1 MNTFITV
8 LSHEI
13 SKQRFLL
20 FFLPILS
27 TLAFTLLSLFAYYQ
41 LTQSFEFNDT
51 NAVSF
56 LHNQGINTIY
66 ENMSLDKNLFN
77 WFASQDRVVFLIIY
91 ISGFIFFINTFLN
104 EINNKS
110 ALFYALLP
118 INPYFNIFIKLLINL
133 VFFPLMIIFSY
144 LLLKI
149 IVLACVTLFSPES
162 LDIHFWSS
170 MCHILMSQLK
180 TAIISIL
187 YFITLA
193 PFLLVIYYGT
203 INYNN
208 PFSIIVAFSILFIV
222 LLERLIIGSDFLW
235 NFTYNAILYPFY
247 QLWIKA
253 NVNAGEVLTTL
264 YQSIE
269 LYISFVLSCL
279 LVVFIQKS
287 LRHKI

>member
-1 MNTFITV
+1 MKTFITV
-8 LSHEI
+8 LGHEI
-13 SKQRFLL
+13 NKQRFLL

-27 TLAFTLLSLFAYYQ
+27 TFAFTLLSLFAYYQ
-41 LTQSFEFNDT
+41 LTQSFEFNDS

-56 LHNQGINTIY
+56 LHNQGINTVY
-66 ENMSLDKNLFN
+66 ESMSLDKSLFN
-77 WFASQDRVVFLIIY
+77 WFATQDRLVFLLIFV
-91 ISGFIFFINTFLN
+91 SGFLFFINTFVN

-118 INPYFNIFIKLLINL
+118 INPYFNILIKLLINL

-144 LLLKI
+144 IFLKI

-162 LDIHFWSS
+162 LDIHFWASLWK
-170 MCHILMSQLK
+170 IVTSQLK

-187 YFITLA
+187 YFISLA
-193 PFLLVIYYGT
+193 PLLLVIYYGT

-208 PFSIIVAFSILFIV
+208 PFSIIVAFSILLIV

-235 NFTYNAILYPFY
+235 DFTYNSILLPFY

-253 NVNAGEVLTTL
+253 NVNAGEVITAL

-269 LYISFVLSCL
+269 LYISFVLSGL

-287 LRHKI
+287 LRHKM

>member
-8 LSHEI
+8 LGHEI

-27 TLAFTLLSLFAYYQ
+27 TVAFTLLSLFAYYQ
-41 LTQSFEFNDT
+41 LTQSFEFNGVNT
-51 NAVSF
+51 ISF

-66 ENMSLDKNLFN
+66 ESMNLDKNLSN
-77 WFASQDRVVFLIIY
+77 WFATQDRLVFLLIFV
-91 ISGFIFFINTFLN
+91 SGFTFFINTFLN

-118 INPYFNIFIKLLINL
+118 INPHFNILIKLLINL
-133 VFFPLMIIFSY
+133 VLFPLMIIFSY
-144 LLLKI
+144 VFLKM

-162 LDIHFWSS
+162 LDIHFWAS
-170 MCHILMSQLK
+170 MWSILIAQFK

-187 YFITLA
+187 YFVTIA
-193 PFLLVIYYGT
+193 PLLLVIYYGT

-208 PFSIIVAFSILFIV
+208 PFSIIVAFSVLLIV

-235 NFTYNAILYPFY
+235 DFTYNAILLPFY

-253 NVNAGEVLTTL
+253 NVNAGEVITSL

-269 LYISFVLSCL
+269 LYISLVLSVV

-287 LRHKI
+287 LRHKL